1 MAMLNDQRV
10 KSRNQVDQHKKYG
23 NEKKARL
30 IHSGKSKTKRQSKK
44 RQRLLKKGKKTMKHK
59 MRPQKKKNTRE
70 MPKGKTKCGQK
81 GYDKGATILHP
92 LVDCDVSQLTY
103 LNIMLDANFCS
114 LESHFPKTL
123 LFPSCKWTE
132 WWLCWVML
140 GCTPD
145 LKGFLGFDSTTPPL
159 LGQNLWFSIAW
170 WTSKGRALADYLKTH
185 SEWW

>member
-1 MAMLNDQRV
+1 MLLIGKPFINGPCSMAMLNDQRV
-10 KSRNQVDQHKKYG
+10 KSRNQVDQHKKIWKRKEG
-23 NEKKARL
+23 QTDTQWQVKDKKA
-30 IHSGKSKTKRQSKK
+30 IKKETKTS
-44 RQRLLKKGKKTMKHK
+44 LKKGKKLWSTK

-123 LFPSCKWTE
+123 LFPI
-132 WWLCWVML
+132 LQVNRMVVML
-140 GCTPD
+140 GYVGMYTR
-145 LKGFLGFDSTTPPL
+145 S
-159 LGQNLWFSIAW
+159 
-170 WTSKGRALADYLKTH
+170 
-185 SEWW
+185 